1 MKCLD
6 NFANIGKSV
15 IIQSLGIQKNYTE
28 VIEATVETIDYNN
41 AACINCKYKAVIETF
56 GKDSRAYSDACSTCE
71 HCPHKALSEILMP
84 ANLQLM
90 LDAMSAQ
97 YGIT

>member
-1 MKCLD
+1 MRRTTFTKDENNNCFFNCIKQSYD

-15 IIQSLGIQKNYTE
+15 IIESLGIQKNYTE

-56 GKDSRAYSDACSTCE
+56 GKDSRAYSDACSTWT
-71 HCPHKALSEILMP
+71 AL
-84 ANLQLM
+84 
-90 LDAMSAQ
+90 
-97 YGIT
+97 